1 MKTPSRSHLAI
12 VALAAVVVAALG
24 VMALAVVEL
33 NSRDSRPSLI
43 EALETA
49 TPAGPTPIPWIDST
63 KAPTTTPT
71 TFPTVDPAD
80 EAVRQCTADDLVG
93 AVTGENAYTGGE
105 LAQYITIADV
115 SRDACR
121 VDTPLTVYLLSES
134 DSVLSTAET
143 CQNASFETCR
153 PMAAVLQPAAP
164 VPTFGE
170 PSSAGQAEFELDF
183 QTLHFFASTATPCP
197 ESASLALGLPG
208 GNQLNIPV
216 HIPVCGSPSI
226 NSFRPGATPK
236 PQLPPPISVTLDLP
250 DRVASGSTL
259 RFTARVKNTSQESF
273 RFEDSCPNYVVLVFA
288 GPQSTG
294 QWHSL
299 NCSDVSE
306 ILPGQEVSFL
316 MEATIPDSTPS
327 GRYPVTWTLEG
338 TWYFV
343 DAGISSPLE
352 KTPYW
357 IDVLSAGGA
366 SATPTP
372 SP

>member
-1 MKTPSRSHLAI
+1 MPPRRWSDVAI
-12 VALAAVVVAALG
+12 VALIATAVIAAGVAVV
-24 VMALAVVEL
+24 AVVKATSE
-33 NSRDSRPSLI
+33 NSPAQFVL
-43 EALETA
+43 ETETA
-49 TPAGPTPIPWIDST
+49 TPSGRTAVPWVDST
-63 KAPTTTPT
+63 KAPTPTPT
-71 TFPTVDPAD
+71 PFPTVDPAD

-115 SRDACR
+115 SRDECR

-134 DSVLSTAET
+134 GSVLSTAET
-143 CQNASFETCR
+143 CQNASFDACR
-153 PMAAVLQPAAP
+153 PVVAVLQPAAP
-164 VPTFGE
+164 VPTFRG
-170 PSSAGQAEFELDF
+170 PFPAGQAGFELDF
-183 QTLHFFASTATPCP
+183 QTLQFFAPTATPCP

-236 PQLPPPISVTLDLP
+236 PQLPPPTSVTLDLP

-259 RFTARVKNTSQESF
+259 RFTAGVKNTSQESF
-273 RFEDSCPNYVVLVFA
+273 RFGDSCPNYVVLVFA

-306 ILPGQEVSFL
+306 ILPGQEVAFA

-357 IDVLSAGGA
+357 IDVLSACGA
-366 SATPTP
+366 SATPAP